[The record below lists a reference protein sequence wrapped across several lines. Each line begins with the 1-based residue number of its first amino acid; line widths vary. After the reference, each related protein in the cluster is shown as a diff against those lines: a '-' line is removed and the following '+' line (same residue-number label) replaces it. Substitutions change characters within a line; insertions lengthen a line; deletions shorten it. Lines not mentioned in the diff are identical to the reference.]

1 MEVKEIGQ
9 PKTKDEITELLSDN
23 DLACIPIT
31 YYGCEGLFVPV
42 NDSATCD
49 LSPGVPVT
57 TCSKDI
63 CIVYPHEIVYI
74 AIEGRKSVMY
84 LTDRKLETYH
94 PIEHWKTVLD
104 EKSFAQ
110 PHYSYIVNL
119 NYVVEVTKDFVKVRY
134 RDKEDLVYTSSRK
147 IGAFKKAVAEF
158 EK

>member
-1 MEVKEIGQ
+1 MKVKEIGQ
-9 PKTKDEITELLSDN
+9 SKNKEKITQLLSDN
-23 DLACIPIT
+23 NVICIPIT

-42 NDSATCD
+42 NGSSNCD
-49 LSPGVPVT
+49 LSPGIPVT
-57 TCSKDI
+57 TCSNDI

-110 PHYSYIVNL
+110 PHYSYMVNL
-119 NYVVEVTKDFVKVRY
+119 NYVAEVTKDFVKVSY
-134 RDKEDLVYTSSRK
+134 GDKEELVYTSLRR
-147 IGAFKKAVAEF
+147 IGIFKKAVKEF
-158 EK
+158 GK